1 MDGMRQTATAK
12 IGWGVV
18 FLVTLTVGVFIG
30 KGWDRAVMAT
40 ETYEELKTFT
50 EVLAHVQKHYVEEV
64 KTKDLVYG
72 AIRGMLATLD
82 PHSAFMTPEVYK
94 EVQVETK
101 GEFGGVG
108 IQIGMKE
115 NRLTVIAPIDGTPAE
130 RAGVKAADL
139 IIKVN
144 EESTKDMTLIDAVQK
159 MRGPKGTKVTL
170 TIQREGVPEPLVF
183 VLTREIIKIESVR
196 TKMLDGNIGYVR
208 LTQFQDLTAK
218 DMAGAIRKLREQKMQ
233 SMILDL
239 RNNPG
244 GLLTSAVEVS
254 EQFIGLNRL
263 IVYIKT
269 RDGRKDDYVSHVKD
283 QPEDYP
289 IIVLVNEGSASASEI
304 VAGALQDWG
313 RAVVIGVQT
322 FGKGSVQTILPLG
335 DGSGLRLTT
344 AKYYTPKGR
353 SIHGV
358 GIGPDIVVKGKPTA
372 TPPIRER
379 DLDKT
384 LREADKE
391 GTSTQPAPP
400 VERQPS
406 PKPESKDGKK
416 DRDTAKDKDGKDKE
430 DDDPQIQKA
439 VELLKSWWIFKEL
452 RPQQRDDRVE
462 RPLPPVK

>member
-1 MDGMRQTATAK
+1 MDGMQQAK
-12 IGWGVV
+12 KMKTGWVAV
-18 FLVTLTVGVFIG
+18 FLAALLLGVFIG
-30 KGWDRAVMAT
+30 KGWDRAVLAT

-64 KTKDLVYG
+64 KTRDLVYG

-82 PHSAFMTPEVYK
+82 PHSAFMPPDVYK

-108 IQIGMKE
+108 IQIGVKDSH
-115 NRLTVIAPIDGTPAE
+115 LTVIAPIDGTPAE
-130 RAGVKAADL
+130 RAGIKAGDHIL
-139 IIKVN
+139 KVN
-144 EESTKDMTLIDAVQK
+144 EESTKDMTLVDAVQK

-170 TIQREGVPEPLVF
+170 TIQREGAAEPMVF
-183 VLTREIIKIESVR
+183 VLTREIIKLESVR
-196 TKMLDGNIGYVR
+196 SKMLDGDIGYIRV
-208 LTQFQDLTAK
+208 TQFQDQTAK
-218 DMAGAIRKLREQKMQ
+218 DMSGALRKLREQKMQ
-233 SMILDL
+233 SLVLDL

-254 EQFIGLNRL
+254 EQFVGPNRL

-269 RDGRKDDYVSHVKD
+269 REGRKDDYVSHNKEQ
-283 QPEDYP
+283 QPDDYP

-313 RAVVIGVQT
+313 RAVIVGVQT

-358 GIGPDIVVKGKPTA
+358 GINPDIVVKGKPTA
-372 TPPIRER
+372 APPIRER

-384 LREADKE
+384 LKEPGREGAPSHPE
-391 GTSTQPAPP
+391 PPSESRPA
-400 VERQPS
+400 

-416 DRDTAKDKDGKDKE
+416 DKEAGKDKE
-430 DDDPQIQKA
+430 TKDKDEDDPQLQKA
-439 VELLKSWWIFKEL
+439 VELLKSWMIFKDL
-452 RPQQRDDRVE
+452 RPLKRDDRVE
-462 RPLPPVK
+462 RSM